1 MRIAV
6 VIPVYNEEAKL
17 EASVAAL
24 VRVLSRGSCQFRCE
38 IIVADNGSTDSTLAV
53 ARELERRYAMVRRLH
68 LELKGRGRA
77 LKVAWGESEADI
89 LSYMDVDL
97 STDLRAFPLVIESL
111 ASGRFDLATGTRLH
125 PQSVTK
131 RCRKREFIS
140 RCYNRLLRLVFA
152 IHFSDAQCGFKAIT
166 REAAQ
171 RLLPAVQDN
180 GWFFDT
186 ELLVI
191 AEKFGYRVYEQP
203 VKWTEDPDS
212 RVRIVSTA
220 WKDILGMARVYWNL
234 RRGAYGAVA
243 VGRQAAMGGVA
254 G

>member
-1 MRIAV
+1 
-6 VIPVYNEEAKL
+6 
-17 EASVAAL
+17 
-24 VRVLSRGSCQFRCE
+24 
-38 IIVADNGSTDSTLAV
+38 
-53 ARELERRYAMVRRLH
+53 LH

-97 STDLRAFPLVIESL
+97 STNLSAFPLLLESL
-111 ASGRFDLATGTRLH
+111 ASGGFDLAIGTRLH
-125 PQSVTK
+125 PQSLTK

-140 RCYNRLLRLVFA
+140 RFYNRLVRLVFGT
-152 IHFSDAQCGFKAIT
+152 HFSDAQCGFKAIT
-166 REAAQ
+166 RAAAQ
-171 RLLPAVQDN
+171 RLLPAVEDN

-191 AEKFGYRVYEQP
+191 AEKCGYRIYQQP
-203 VKWTEDPDS
+203 VVWTEDPDS

-220 WKDILGMARVYWNL
+220 WEDLKGMARVYRKL

-243 VGRQAAMGGVA
+243 AGRQAAVAGVA